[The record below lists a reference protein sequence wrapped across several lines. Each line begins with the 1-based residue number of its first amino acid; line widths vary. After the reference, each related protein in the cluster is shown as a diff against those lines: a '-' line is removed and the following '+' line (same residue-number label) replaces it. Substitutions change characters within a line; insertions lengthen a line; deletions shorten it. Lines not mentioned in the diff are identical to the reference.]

1 MIGLVFGISVL
12 FFFTLMIAS
21 VWRVFEKAG
30 RPGWE
35 CLIPIYNLYQL
46 VKISGRPGSFMLFF
60 LFPFVDMIAGIT
72 MNINIAE
79 RFGKSAWFG
88 LGMMFLPFLFW
99 PILGLG
105 DSEYLPP
112 RDTDYNDF
120 YPLPKEAKT
129 VNDNVFV
136 NEDGETVERIPL
148 EEW

>member
-12 FFFTLMIAS
+12 FFITLMIAS

-35 CLIPIYNLYQL
+35 CLIPIYNIYSL
-46 VKISGRPGSFMLFF
+46 VKIAGRPGSYMLLFF
-60 LFPFVDMIAGIT
+60 FPFVDLIASIAL
-72 MNINIAE
+72 NINIAE

-88 LGMMFLPFLFW
+88 IGMMLLPFIFW

-105 DSEYLPP
+105 DSEYLPA
-112 RDTDYNDF
+112 RTEYYNDP
-120 YPLPKEAKT
+120 YPLPVEAKI
-129 VNDNVFV
+129 VNDDIFV

-148 EEW
+148 EDW